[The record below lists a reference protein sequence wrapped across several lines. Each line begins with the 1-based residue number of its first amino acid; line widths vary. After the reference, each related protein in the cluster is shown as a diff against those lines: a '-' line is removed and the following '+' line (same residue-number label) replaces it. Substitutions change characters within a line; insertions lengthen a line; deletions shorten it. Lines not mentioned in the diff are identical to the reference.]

1 MLDMSKFSIGQ
12 ILFIIHTILNS
23 QLSQSELPCQL
34 VDKIY
39 SSINAR
45 VNVIHFS
52 ICRILLIWY
61 GGQLKYSN
69 NKVVE
74 LKETSNVYSIT
85 NCRFWISK

>member
-34 VDKIY
+34 IDKIY

-45 VNVIHFS
+45 ASFGTVANDNEKMI
-52 ICRILLIWY
+52 
-61 GGQLKYSN
+61 
-69 NKVVE
+69 VE
-74 LKETSNVYSIT
+74 SSATMHE
-85 NCRFWISK
+85 